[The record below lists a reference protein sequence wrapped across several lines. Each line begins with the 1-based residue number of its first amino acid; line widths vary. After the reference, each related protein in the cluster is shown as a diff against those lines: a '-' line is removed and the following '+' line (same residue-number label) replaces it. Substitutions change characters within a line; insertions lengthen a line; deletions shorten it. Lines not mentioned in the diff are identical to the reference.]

1 MSILSLGSHIEN
13 TQMFNKRWSQC
24 TVNAFMKFSLFPKSS
39 CVPFIS
45 NQLIVLAFAVF
56 ADTQFVQTFNLLF
69 VNDSLLKSQTDV
81 PDCSLWTSG
90 VRIGHL
96 NKTSHSVQYV
106 LLVWTTAILTVYLI
120 CSINN
125 HLQNYFLSVSTNIF
139 QFEKKAQI

>member
-1 MSILSLGSHIEN
+1 MHS
-13 TQMFNKRWSQC
+13 WSSAC
-24 TVNAFMKFSLFPKSS
+24 SRRAPVCHLY
-39 CVPFIS
+39 

-96 NKTSHSVQYV
+96 SKTSHSVQYV
-106 LLVWTTAILTVYLI
+106 LLVWTTAILTVYLT

-125 HLQNYFLSVSTNIF
+125 HLQNYFLPKWFFFSVSTDIF
-139 QFEKKAQI
+139 QFEEKHKYNLHLFQLIYIYIYIYIYIQQ